1 MAQWPNLEPFPNDS
15 SVGVWHMSDIPL
27 AFGTYAGLNIGNGT
41 ITEDEQLLSARLM
54 DVWLTF
60 AEVRCV
66 ALLIFCSNTD
76 ATPRI
81 LKMVFQT
88 VSDGLCTIQMATPWS
103 RSESTIHHHFP
114 SGLQLSMTQPVQSD
128 TCRSRIPP
136 SI

>member
-15 SVGVWHMSDIPL
+15 SVGVWHGSDIPL

-41 ITEDEQLLSARLM
+41 ITEDERLLSARLM
-54 DVWLTF
+54 DVLLTF
-60 AEVRCV
+60 AKVRSA
-66 ALLIFCSNTD
+66 ALLILFSNTD

-81 LKMVFQT
+81 LKMVFQK

-103 RSESTIHHHFP
+103 RSESTILHHFP

-128 TCRSRIPP
+128 MCRRIPTLQL
-136 SI
+136 